1 MFPWHGDGHPSTRGD
16 VIIGNDVWLGSGCTI
31 MSGVKIGDGAVIA
44 ANSTVTKDVPSYA
57 IFAGNPAKVVK
68 YRFTDK
74 QIKELLANPWW
85 EKTDQE
91 IKELLPLLCSNN
103 IDDFITK
110 LS

>member
-1 MFPWHGDGHPSTRGD
+1 
-16 VIIGNDVWLGSGCTI
+16 
-31 MSGVKIGDGAVIA
+31 MSGVTIGDGAVVSSNA
-44 ANSTVTKDVPSYA
+44 VVTKDVPSYA
-57 IFAGNPAKVVK
+57 IVAGNPAKVVK

-74 QIKELLANPWW
+74 QIEALLANPWW

-103 IDDFITK
+103 IDDFISK